1 MGFPVSSDTRSD
13 NPTLCPPK
21 SGGLPWTALLLQQPS
36 GLAHVSFPCRAPR
49 CSVQWGTRR
58 KGGRA
63 GGTLPGSRILPRAER
78 RGRISS
84 HVSAML
90 ILFIHRQV
98 MLHPPGVTLLIH
110 VLLVNRP
117 NPLIRSSAR
126 VWREKRM
133 GPVRAAAGWVCW
145 GGAQHPLGEWPCQGE
160 RHWHLRAGCPR
171 GPISAVGS
179 FPWGD

>member
-1 MGFPVSSDTRSD
+1 MGFPVSSDTHSD

-58 KGGRA
+58 KGGQA

-117 NPLIRSSAR
+117 NPLIRSSAC

-145 GGAQHPLGEWPCQGE
+145 GGAQHPLGEWPCRGE